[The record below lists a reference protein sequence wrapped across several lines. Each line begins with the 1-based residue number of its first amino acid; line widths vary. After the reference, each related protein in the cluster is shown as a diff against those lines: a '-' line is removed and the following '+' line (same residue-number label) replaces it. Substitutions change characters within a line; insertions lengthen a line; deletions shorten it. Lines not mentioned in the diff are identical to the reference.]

1 MITDV
6 PGVRVGHWTDSR
18 ARTGCTVVLL
28 PTGTVA
34 SGEVRGA
41 APGTREWAL
50 LDPLRTVDR
59 VNAVVLTG
67 GSAFGLAACD
77 GVMRWCE
84 EAGVGWPTRA
94 GPVPIVVGMVLFDL
108 LVGDG
113 TVRPGAA
120 EGYAACAGASSDALL
135 RGAVGA
141 GAGATVGKH
150 RPDRVRP
157 AGLGSATERD
167 SGLIVSALVA
177 VNAHGDIRGLDI
189 RGPDISGPGWVAA
202 PSSAAASRGH
212 LASPGPTEATTI
224 GVIVTNARLS
234 KLQCLLLAQAGHDGL
249 ARALEPV
256 HTAFDGDAL
265 VAAAT
270 GTFDVVAEGAEQFEH
285 IRSLAARAVEAAV
298 RDGAASAQPA
308 PPEGDR

>member
-1 MITDV
+1 VITDV
-6 PGVRVGHWTDSR
+6 PGVKVGHWTDSR

-28 PTGTVA
+28 PTGTIA

-84 EAGVGWPTRA
+84 EAGVGWPTPA

-113 TVRPGAA
+113 SVRPGSA
-120 EGYAACAGASSDALL
+120 EGYAACAAASSDAPL

-150 RPDRVRP
+150 RRPDGIRP
-157 AGLGSATERD
+157 AGLGSATERHG
-167 SGLIVSALVA
+167 GLIVSALMA
-177 VNAHGDIRGLDI
+177 VNAYGDIRGP
-189 RGPDISGPGWVAA
+189 GPVVAGT
-202 PSSAAASRGH
+202 SAG
-212 LASPGPTEATTI
+212 ASPGPTEATTI

-234 KLQCLLLAQAGHDGL
+234 KWQCLLLAQAGHDGL
-249 ARALEPV
+249 ARALEPA
-256 HTAFDGDAL
+256 HSAFDGDAL

-270 GTFDVVAEGAEQFEH
+270 GTLDVDADRGTEQVER
-285 IRSLAARAVEAAV
+285 IRNLAAKAVEAAV
-298 RDGAASAQPA
+298 RDGAASAQAA
-308 PPEGDR
+308 PSEDGR